1 MILFYF
7 GIMTILVLIA
17 FGEYDSTMRFV
28 AYVDLSIRY
37 QIVLL
42 KLWFMKN
49 RMELRLKKDTTEYKR
64 LIEERKNV

>member
-7 GIMTILVLIA
+7 GIMTIFVLIA
-17 FGEYDSTMRFV
+17 FGEYDATMRFI

-42 KLWFMKN
+42 KLWFMKK
-49 RMELRLKKDTTEYKR
+49 RMELRLKKDTIEYKR
-64 LIEERKNV
+64 LIEEHKNV